1 MRITSLLI
9 DNFQIYAN
17 NSEYMNIH
25 TLIPL
30 TASIV
35 YIPLFVLLLL
45 NRPWQRE
52 QKIFLFFLL
61 PAFLWSLSDTFGRS
75 DFFMPYKLL
84 LVKVVVCLAIW
95 TVIQFHY
102 FLRSFYQPDPVKIPA
117 AYAFLASTIGLA
129 LLGYIP
135 GGIEITARGIDVD
148 YGIWLFAIAFLMVIT
163 LGGRDIYYLVRRLRI
178 SPDLMERNVIVYV
191 ITATGILIIFTFGS
205 FAPRGGEY
213 PVGHIGN
220 FIVACILIYAVVA
233 HRLLDMRVVLRRAL
247 MYLGMY
253 GGGFVAL
260 GLLLLLIHLVFGF
273 SPDLTTLGVVCGIG
287 IPIVVIFVHRVR
299 ATLQEKVEQAFAG
312 EKYNYRRELSSFVSQ
327 IHDVTSLEQ
336 FGSHLISLLS
346 QSVGSRR
353 ACLLLPQAEVGDFA
367 ARFAYPP
374 VEDNPMMNLNLRR
387 DSPVV
392 TWLKRENT
400 ILPERNLGIF
410 PEFQS
415 IWQEEKEDIQAARVE
430 MFIPVMNRGEL
441 VAIWTVTDKQD
452 GGLYT
457 VEDIDLLESVA
468 SRVAAS
474 MEKEYFHEQIREQ
487 SEELSLINRLT
498 IIVTSSISVEEIF
511 EGFISELKKAVDV
524 DWATIA
530 LVEGD
535 QLYFPALSS
544 TIGST
549 WQSGERIPL
558 KGTGTEWVSR
568 EKKSLY
574 ENDLARYRRFW
585 TGEHHLKWGVRSII
599 YLPLIIKDESI
610 GSLTLGNHRPNAYNP
625 KQVRLL
631 EQLALQIATP
641 IENSQLYAR
650 AEQRSR
656 IDELTGLF
664 NRRHFEERLQEEI
677 TRHSRYGSVFSLFL
691 LDLDNF
697 KAYNDIYGHPSGDK
711 LLNQIGG
718 IIRRSIRNADQAFRY
733 GGDEFI
739 VILPETTMDDAYI
752 VGDRVRGQIASEMKA
767 EEIAVTCS
775 VGLASYPSDG
785 IMFGEL
791 VTVADTAL
799 YHAKRTGG
807 NRVYLSSRILS
818 EPLPESGTY
827 ARGSGLSA
835 VYALASAVD
844 AKDAYTYDHSK
855 RVNIYAVALAE
866 AIGLSPDEVSR
877 VSTAALL
884 HDIGK
889 ISISDKILRKKAK
902 LNAEEWE
909 QIKTHPRLGANIV
922 GNVPNLVPCVSG
934 ILYHHERWDGTGY
947 PEGLAGEAIPLEA
960 RILTLADAFAAMT
973 SARPYRDALSNEE
986 VMKELEKGAGKQ
998 FDPKLVEIFKGIV
1011 EADFSEKAEA
1021 SQDLLGE

>member
-1 MRITSLLI
+1 
-9 DNFQIYAN
+9 
-17 NSEYMNIH
+17 MNTH
-25 TLIPL
+25 ALIPL
-30 TASIV
+30 VASIA
-35 YIPLFVLLLL
+35 YIPLFVILLL
-45 NRPWQRE
+45 NRPWQR
-52 QKIFLFFLL
+52 QQRLFLL
-61 PAFLWSLSDTFGRS
+61 FLIPAILWSFSDFFVRS
-75 DFFMPYKLL
+75 DFLFADKLL
-84 LVKVVVCLAIW
+84 MARVVICILIW
-95 TVIQFHY
+95 LLIQFHY
-102 FLRSFYQPDPVKIPA
+102 FLCSFYQRHPVKIPA
-117 AYAFLASTIGLA
+117 AYAFLAGTIALA
-129 LLGYIP
+129 VLGYIP
-135 GGIEITARGIDVD
+135 GGIEPTASGINVD
-148 YGIWLFAIAFLMVIT
+148 YGIWVIIIGFLFLFTVGAK
-163 LGGRDIYYLVRRLRI
+163 DIYSLLRRHRI
-178 SPDLMERNVIVYV
+178 SSDLMERNRIVYL
-191 ITATGILIIFTFGS
+191 ITATAILMIFLFGS
-205 FAPRGGEY
+205 IAPRGGEY

-220 FIVACILIYAVVA
+220 FIMACILTYAVVA
-233 HRLLDMRVVLRRAL
+233 HRLLDMRVVLRRVL
-247 MYLGMY
+247 MYLGIY
-253 GGGFVAL
+253 GGGIALVAL
-260 GLLLLLIHLVFGF
+260 LLFLVHLIFDF
-273 SPDLTTLGVVCGIG
+273 NPDFTTLGIVAGIG
-287 IPIVVIFVHRVR
+287 VPVVVVFVHRVR
-299 ATLQEKVEQAFAG
+299 AALQEKVEQAFVG
-312 EKYNYRRELSSFVSQ
+312 ERYNHRRELSSFVTK

-346 QSVGSRR
+346 QSVGSRK
-353 ACLLLPQAEVGDFA
+353 ACLLLPQAGDEDFA
-367 ARFAYPP
+367 AQFAYPP
-374 VEDNPMMNLNLRR
+374 VEDNPMMNLKLRR

-430 MFIPVMNRGEL
+430 MFIPVINRGEL

-452 GGLYT
+452 GKLYT

-487 SEELSLINRLT
+487 GEELSLINRLT
-498 IIVTSSISVEEIF
+498 TIITSSMSVEGIF
-511 EGFISELKKAVDV
+511 EGFINELKKAVDV
-524 DWATIA
+524 DWAAIA
-530 LVEGD
+530 LVEGG

-549 WQSGERIPL
+549 WQPGERIPL
-558 KGTGTEWVSR
+558 KGTATEWVCR

-574 ENDLARYRRFW
+574 ETDLARYRRFW
-585 TGEHHLKWGVRSII
+585 TGEDHLKWGVRSII

-610 GSLTLGNHRPNAYNP
+610 GSLSLGNHRPDAYNP
-625 KQVRLL
+625 RQIRLL

-641 IENSQLYAR
+641 IENSQLYAK

-677 TRHSRYGSVFSLFL
+677 TRHSRYGNVFSLFL

-718 IIRRSIRNADQAFRY
+718 IIRRSIRNPDQAFRY

-752 VGDRVRGQIASEMKA
+752 VGDRVRDQVASEMKA

-775 VGLASYPSDG
+775 VGLSSYPSDG
-785 IMFGEL
+785 IIFGEL

-807 NRVYLSSRILS
+807 NRVYLSSKILS

-835 VYALASAVD
+835 VYALAAAVD
-844 AKDAYTYDHSK
+844 AKDSYTYDHSR
-855 RVNIYAVALAE
+855 RVNVYAVALAE
-866 AIGLSPDEVSR
+866 AVGLSPDEVSR

-889 ISISDKILRKKAK
+889 ISISDKILRKKTK
-902 LNAEEWE
+902 LNAEEWG
-909 QIKTHPRLGANIV
+909 QIKSHPRLGANIV

-960 RILTLADAFAAMT
+960 RILAVADAFAAMT

-986 VMKELEKGAGKQ
+986 VMKELKEGAGKQ
-998 FDPKLVEIFKGIV
+998 FDPKLVEVFKGIV
-1011 EADFSEKAEA
+1011 EADLSEKAEV
-1021 SQDLLGE
+1021 SQDLPRE